1 MRNSRNTI
9 STKGFSLFEVSTVA
23 VVILALSAITVPGM
37 YSIYSSYKL
46 ASTTQ
51 AISATLQSARARS
64 VRENKSITVIFN
76 ATTKQFGIDEN
87 ENGQLEASESFQIPE
102 GINFKPYVTVT
113 FMPNGELPSG
123 VGALAVTVS
132 NGGESRN
139 LNILSNGQIEIS

>member
-1 MRNSRNTI
+1 MRNTRNTV

-51 AISATLQSARARS
+51 AISATLQSARARA
-64 VRENKSITVIFN
+64 VREEKPITVIFN

-87 ENGQLEASESFQIPE
+87 ENGKLEASEAFQIPD
-102 GINFKPYVTVT
+102 GITFKPYVTVT
-113 FMPNGELPSG
+113 YMPNGELPPG

-132 NGGESRN
+132 NGGESRS
-139 LNILSNGQIEIS
+139 LNIMSSGQMEIS